1 MSRRH
6 LLAVNKAIK
15 AGDGVFSEEHEPFLE
30 LLSTLARQMDE
41 AGSEPS
47 TRLSAAY
54 LSALKDLQRIFAT
67 AKDSKAGSPTAPV
80 NELEAFRS
88 RHGVA

>member
-15 AGDGVFSEEHEPFLE
+15 AGAGVFSDEHEPYLE
-30 LLSTLARQMDE
+30 LLSTLARQMDD
-41 AGSEPS
+41 AGGDPS

-54 LSALKDLQRIFAT
+54 LSALKDLQKIFAG
-67 AKDSKAGSPTAPV
+67 AGAGVAAVGAPV
-80 NELEAFRS
+80 DELEAFRLK
-88 RHGVA
+88 HGVA